1 MSTKVIQ
8 KVPVAVIT
16 GAGQGIGRAIAQR
29 LASEGY
35 SLALGDIESNQE
47 RLKDVAD
54 ECTKIHKSFTTQGSE
69 PKLYYGSCDVTVEVQ
84 VQALVSAAVNVLG
97 GIDVVEMVANAG
109 IYRVASL
116 PDMDDELFDHVYTV
130 NVKGVLYSYRAAA
143 KEMISRGGG
152 KIIGACSAS
161 GKLASPNKGA
171 YCSSKFAVRALTQ
184 TAAQEWG
191 RHNITV
197 NAYAPGPTD
206 TDMWNKDVL
215 GGITGGAQAQ
225 QLVMSLARLLSTLPQ
240 CIKKI
245 MNRLATGNITSPD
258 EIAGLVSFLVSPAAR
273 NITGQ
278 VISIDGGLIM
288 Q

>member
-1 MSTKVIQ
+1 MSTKATQ
-8 KVPVAVIT
+8 KGSPVAVIT
-16 GAGQGIGRAIAQR
+16 GAGQG

-35 SLALGDIESNQE
+35 SLALGDVVSNQE

-54 ECTKIHKSFTTQGSE
+54 ECIKIHKSIATQGVE
-69 PKLYYGSCDVTVEVQ
+69 VKLYYGPCDVTAEAQ
-84 VQALVSAAVNVLG
+84 VQSLVDAAVNELG
-97 GIDVVEMVANAG
+97 GIDVMVANAG

-116 PDMDDELFDHVYTV
+116 LDMDDELFDQVYAV

-143 KEMISRGGG
+143 KEMIPRGGG
-152 KIIGACSAS
+152 RIIGACSAS
-161 GKLASPNKGA
+161 GRLASPNKGA

-206 TDMWNKDVL
+206 TDMWNKGVL
-215 GGITGGAQAQ
+215 GGITGGTQAQ
-225 QLVMSLARLLSTLPQ
+225 QL
-240 CIKKI
+240 II
-245 MNRLATGNITSPD
+245 NRLATGNITSPD